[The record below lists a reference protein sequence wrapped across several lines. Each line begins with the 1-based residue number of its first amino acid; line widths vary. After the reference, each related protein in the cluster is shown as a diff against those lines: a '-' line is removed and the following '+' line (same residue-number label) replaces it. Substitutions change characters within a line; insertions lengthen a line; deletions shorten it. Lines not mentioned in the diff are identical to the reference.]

1 MATKTKDLIVDS
13 FLSLAVQDDVDVE
26 KISITDIVE
35 NCNISRQTF
44 YYHFKDINE
53 MLSWAFEN
61 ETAKLMKNMSSITK
75 WQDAIKLFEP
85 FFDKYSAFLKKCLN
99 TKLFVYIYS
108 LLYDNLYDFTRD
120 FLTEQIKCKYNDK
133 TDFAV
138 MTYVY
143 ALIGFI
149 IRELKKD
156 KPDFPALITTI
167 SDYFAK

>member
-1 MATKTKDLIVDS
+1 MATKTKDIIIDS
-13 FLSLAVQDDVDVE
+13 FLELAEREDVEVE

-35 NCNISRQTF
+35 NCQISRQTF

-53 MLSWAFEN
+53 MLSWAFKN
-61 ETAKLMKNMSSITK
+61 ESDKIYKKTADYTK
-75 WQDAIKLFEP
+75 WQDTLMLYKP
-85 FFDKYSAFLKKCLN
+85 FFIKYSAFFKKCLN
-99 TKLFVYIYS
+99 SKMFVYIYS
-108 LLYDNLYDFTRD
+108 LLYDNLYGFTKD
-120 FLTEQIKCKYNDK
+120 FLTDQIKCKYNNK

-156 KPDFPALITTI
+156 EPDFDTLITKI
-167 SDYFAK
+167 SDYLSK